1 MYQTY
6 SWKGKLSSREKGQK
20 VILHIETWSWRQNT
34 ALQKCLPWPLGDI
47 PWPSG
52 LCRMWWRS
60 QTSGQ
65 GGHPGPNLITRVL
78 RNREICLPGVRKMQK
93 QEEREMRSSRHSNCC
108 CCWER
113 EVPGPRAGTA
123 ARPHRQGDGHFSSTV
138 TGTDSHQPSTRT
150 CKRIRPQGRQE
161 RTLKMK
167 ARTISNDCTFKWI
180 KRSY

>member
-113 EVPGPRAGTA
+113 RGAGAQSRDSSSAASARRRTFQFHGDWDWLPPAIHPHLQADPAPGQAGADT
-123 ARPHRQGDGHFSSTV
+123 
-138 TGTDSHQPSTRT
+138 
-150 CKRIRPQGRQE
+150 
-161 RTLKMK
+161 
-167 ARTISNDCTFKWI
+167 
-180 KRSY
+180 